1 MSVIVSAGRR
11 CHKREMKRTIPL
23 LPPEQILFDRAL
35 VAEHRRRAAGLDW
48 PRHRFLFNEVA
59 ERVAERLLDINHSFS
74 LALDLGGRDG
84 AFGEKLI
91 TMKKVDRVIRT
102 DLTKATLDNAT
113 DATVV
118 ADEEFLPF
126 KDNSFDLIGSVLGLH
141 WANDL
146 PGVLSQI
153 ARSLKP
159 NGLFLGALFGI
170 ESLQELK
177 ACLIDAESEIKGGVC
192 PRISPFTEIR
202 DAGSLLQRA
211 GLALPVTDTELIT
224 LKYEHPFALMHELR
238 GMGETNALLSRQK
251 HFTPRQILF
260 RAAELYVENFAD
272 ADGRIPATF
281 QIIYMSGWSPHESQQ
296 KPIARGSG
304 KVSLGDYLG
313 K

>member
-1 MSVIVSAGRR
+1 
-11 CHKREMKRTIPL
+11 MKRTTSL

-59 ERVAERLLDINHSFS
+59 ERMAERLLDINQSFS

-84 AFGEKLI
+84 TFGDKLI
-91 TMKKVDRVIRT
+91 AMKKADRVLRT
-102 DLTKATLDNAT
+102 DLTAVVLNNAIS
-113 DATVV
+113 AAVV

-126 KDNSFDLIGSVLGLH
+126 KENSFDLVGSVLGLH
-141 WANDL
+141 WTNDL
-146 PGVLSQI
+146 PGALSQI
-153 ARSLKP
+153 TRCLKP

-177 ACLIDAESEIKGGVC
+177 TCLIEAESEITGGVS
-192 PRISPFTEIR
+192 PRVSPFTEIR

-211 GLALPVTDTELIT
+211 GLALPVTDTDLIT

-251 HFTPRQILF
+251 HFTPRRIML
-260 RAAELYVENFAD
+260 RAAELYIENYAD
-272 ADGRIPATF
+272 EEGRIPATF
-281 QIIYMSGWSPHESQQ
+281 QIIYMSGWAPHESQQ
-296 KPIARGSG
+296 KPSKRGSG
-304 KVSLGDYLG
+304 KVDLRNYLE

>member
-1 MSVIVSAGRR
+1 MN
-11 CHKREMKRTIPL
+11 RTIPH

-35 VAEHRRRAAGLDW
+35 VAEHRRRAAGLNW
-48 PRHRFLFNEVA
+48 PHHRFLFNEVA
-59 ERVAERLLDINHSFS
+59 ERLAERLLDINHSFS

-84 AFGEKLI
+84 VFGEKLI
-91 TMKKVDRVIRT
+91 AMKKADKVIRT
-102 DLTKATLDNAT
+102 DLTEVMLDNRT
-113 DATVV
+113 DSAVV

-126 KDNSFDLIGSVLGLH
+126 KENSFDLIGSVLGLH
-141 WANDL
+141 WTNDL
-146 PGVLSQI
+146 PGALSQI

-177 ACLIDAESEIKGGVC
+177 ACLIEAESEITGGVS
-192 PRISPFTEIR
+192 PRISPFTEIK

-211 GLALPVTDTELIT
+211 DLALPVTDTDLIT

-238 GMGETNALLSRQK
+238 GLGETNALISRQK
-251 HFTPRQILF
+251 HFTQRRIML
-260 RAAELYVENFAD
+260 RTAELYIENYAD

-281 QIIYMSGWSPHESQQ
+281 QIIYMSGWAPHESQQ
-296 KPIARGSG
+296 KPIARGSA
-304 KVSLGDYLG
+304 KANLKDYLE

>member
-1 MSVIVSAGRR
+1 
-11 CHKREMKRTIPL
+11 MKRTIPH

-35 VAEHRRRAAGLDW
+35 VAEHRRRAAELDW
-48 PRHRFLFNEVA
+48 PHHRFLFNEVA
-59 ERVAERLLDINHSFS
+59 ERLAERLLDINHSFS

-84 AFGEKLI
+84 VFGEKLI
-91 TMKKVDRVIRT
+91 AMKKADRVIRT
-102 DLTKATLDNAT
+102 DLTEAMLDNAT
-113 DATVV
+113 NAAIV

-126 KDNSFDLIGSVLGLH
+126 KENSFDLVGSVLGLH
-141 WANDL
+141 WTNDL
-146 PGVLSQI
+146 PGALSQA

-177 ACLIDAESEIKGGVC
+177 ACLIEAESEITGGVS
-192 PRISPFTEIR
+192 PRISPFTEIK

-211 GLALPVTDTELIT
+211 GLALPVTDTDLIT

-238 GMGETNALLSRQK
+238 GLGETNALISRQK
-251 HFTPRQILF
+251 HFTQRRIML
-260 RAAELYVENFAD
+260 RTAELYIENYAD

-281 QIIYMSGWSPHESQQ
+281 QIIYMSGWAPHESQQ
-296 KPIARGSG
+296 KPIARGSA
-304 KVSLGDYLG
+304 KANLRDYLE